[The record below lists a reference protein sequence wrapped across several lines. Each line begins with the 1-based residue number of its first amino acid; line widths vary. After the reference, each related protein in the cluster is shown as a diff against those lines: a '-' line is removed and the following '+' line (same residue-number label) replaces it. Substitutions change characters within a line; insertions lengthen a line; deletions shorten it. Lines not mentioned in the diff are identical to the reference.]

1 MVMPMSYRFYEYLC
15 KYNICFIKVL
25 SISRFLGV
33 VTISDVN
40 IIFTF
45 MPTPHIYT
53 PGHQYT
59 TNLYAL
65 SQ

>member
-25 SISRFLGV
+25 SISKFLGV

-45 MPTPHIYT
+45 MPTPSYIPLAINTPLIYM
-53 PGHQYT
+53 
-59 TNLYAL
+59 L
-65 SQ
+65 